1 MKNAESFIRD
11 IVKIADVEIN
21 GSKPWDIKIHNQKF
35 FNRVLSNGV
44 LGLGE
49 SYMDG
54 WWDCDDLD
62 EFIFRVLRADLEH
75 KISPLKFLFPI
86 LKSKVL
92 NLQSKTKAAKDVRSH
107 YNLGNVLFQ
116 NMLDKRM
123 TYSCA
128 YWKDANDLD
137 TAQEAKLDLV
147 CRKVGLKP
155 GMTLLDIGCGWGS
168 LIKFAAEKYDV
179 KAVGITLS
187 EEQVSLGREICDG
200 LPAEIRLQDY
210 REINPANGVVNEK
223 FDTIVSIG
231 MFEHVGVK
239 NYKTFMKIVNRNLND
254 DGLFLLHTIGANTPQ
269 NRTDPWTDKYIFPG
283 GMLPSIGQI
292 AKAAED
298 IFVVE
303 DWHNFGVDYSKTL
316 LAWFNNFNNNWEKV
330 ISKHYDERFYRMW
343 KYFLLTSSGSFR
355 ARRNQLW
362 QIVFSKKGVLGG
374 YRSFR

>member
-1 MKNAESFIRD
+1 MKNAESFIHE
-11 IVKIADVEIN
+11 IVKLADVEIN
-21 GSKPWDIKIHNQKF
+21 GSKPWDIKIHNRKF
-35 FNRVLSNGV
+35 FNRVLNDGV

-123 TYSCA
+123 TYSCG
-128 YWKDANDLD
+128 YWKDANNLN

-147 CRKVGLKP
+147 CRKIGLKS

-200 LPAEIRLQDY
+200 LPVELRLQDY
-210 REINPANGVVNEK
+210 REINPANGGVNEK

-298 IFVVE
+298 IFIME